1 MFIETVHR
9 PLASHRA
16 PFPNLNVVLSCRV
29 ATEIN
34 MLLIVLH
41 AVTGNLEM
49 MNMAF
54 IGNVDLTQDQESL
67 IITHIIPIFPSVKV

>member
-1 MFIETVHR
+1 MITTLILGRGELCLIVSVHDCS
-9 PLASHRA
+9 L
-16 PFPNLNVVLSCRV
+16 
-29 ATEIN
+29 N

-41 AVTGNLEM
+41 AVVTGNLEM

-67 IITHIIPIFPSVKV
+67 ITTHIIPIFPSVKV